1 MLFCMKGNQARIYL
15 SNLEYNIR
23 QIKKNI
29 GKAKLCV
36 SVKANAY
43 GHGDIIVA
51 RKAVKSGADYLA
63 VSSVAEGRRLR
74 NAEIKE
80 PILLFGLTV
89 PEEIPEAVRGN
100 LIPFVCDTEYI
111 DALNANAGIYG
122 NIKDKSRLS
131 GPAKGYPVHL
141 KIDTGMGRIGCRP
154 EEAAFLA
161 SYINRCENLYL
172 AGMCTHLCVSDSL
185 EPEDIEY
192 TQKQIRLF
200 EDSVESVKKAGIN
213 PGLLHCSASGG
224 TLMYPNALF
233 DMVRT
238 GILVY
243 GYFPSEQAEECRKSF
258 NLKPVME
265 LTASVVGIKTVE
277 KGDSVSYGR
286 TWTAGQKTRIATVG
300 IGYGDGIP
308 RRLSPGLCVN
318 IKGKNYPVVGR
329 ICMDQCMVDIGLE
342 DDIQRWDDA
351 YIFGCKKNCFGA
363 DKVAKIANMI
373 SYEILTGISARV
385 PRIIVP

>member
-1 MLFCMKGNQARIYL
+1 MKGNQARIYL
-15 SNLEYNIR
+15 SNLEHNIR

-51 RKAVKSGADYLA
+51 RKAVESGADCLA

-74 NAEIKE
+74 DAEIKE

-100 LIPFVCDTEYI
+100 LTPFVCDTEYI
-111 DALNANAGIYG
+111 DALN
-122 NIKDKSRLS
+122 KSAASYVQAMRDT
-131 GPAKGYPVHL
+131 GAAVHKFPVHL
-141 KIDTGMGRIGCRP
+141 KIDTGMGRIGCKS
-154 EEAAFLA
+154 EDAAFLA

-192 TQKQIRLF
+192 TQRQIRLF
-200 EDSVESVKKAGIN
+200 RDSVEAVKKAGIN
-213 PGLLHCSASGG
+213 PGILHCSASGG
-224 TLMYPNALF
+224 TLMYPNAVF

-243 GYFPSEQAEECRKSF
+243 GYFPSEQAAECRTSF

-286 TWTAGQKTRIATVG
+286 TWTAAQKTRIATLG

-308 RRLSPGLCVN
+308 RRLCPGLHVN
-318 IKGKNYPVVGR
+318 IRGKNYPVVGR

-342 DDIQRWDDA
+342 DEIERWDDA
-351 YIFGCKKNCFGA
+351 YIFGCQKNCCGA
-363 DKVAKIANMI
+363 DEVAKIADMI